1 MTLQSSGA
9 ISINNINTELGS
21 ASGTPRSLG
30 DTSSRNLAGVPS
42 GAISLSN
49 FYGKSNELVLDF
61 GTNAMT
67 DVNLRAYAD
76 FWGYTNHAK
85 VICKFAGNIDA
96 SATSVPAIE
105 VGSWPAGT
113 AVHVII
119 YGSGQVR
126 GRGGIGGNGSP
137 NVRVAGSPGGAGGP
151 AIKATY
157 TVPGGCTIEIQGSG
171 SIRPGGGGG
180 GGGGGYY
187 NHSNENGGS
196 IAGQNG
202 GNGYSVG
209 IAATLG
215 GNATAGANGGNG
227 GAQGTAGTAGATKTT
242 IGAAKATAGG
252 SGGAGGAAM
261 VNSAYATK
269 VGWSTGVNYWGALS

>member
-21 ASGTPRSLG
+21 ASGATRSLG

-67 DVNLRAYAD
+67 DVNLRAQAD
-76 FWGYTNHAK
+76 SRGYTNHAK
-85 VICKFAGNIDA
+85 VICKFSGNIDA

-126 GRGGIGGNGSP
+126 GRGGAGGSGQLANGTAA
-137 NVRVAGSPGGAGGP
+137 VAGGAGGP

-157 TVPGGCTIEIQGSG
+157 SIPGGCTIEIQGSA

-180 GGGGGYY
+180 GGGGRGYVVGETLQY
-187 NHSNENGGS
+187 YTGG
-196 IAGQNG
+196 NG
-202 GNGYSVG
+202 GNGYTVG
-209 IAATLG
+209 VA
-215 GNATAGANGGNG
+215 ATAGATGGTNSGIGGNG
-227 GAQGTAGTAGATKTT
+227 GAQGTNGAAGASTSWGS
-242 IGAAKATAGG
+242 GAG
-252 SGGAGGAAM
+252 GGAGGAAM
-261 VNSAYATK
+261 VNSGYVTR
-269 VGWSTGVNYWGALS
+269 VGWSAGVNYWGSLS